1 MRARKTF
8 ATPDFQP
15 RVVYGYLAMEL
26 TNNNVL
32 RRVRYTFDLDDAEMI
47 RVFGLGGQTVSRA
60 QVSDWLKRDN
70 DEAFV
75 PLDDFGLATFLNGFI
90 IKRRGRREGPQPKAE
105 SELTNNII
113 LVKLRIALKLQADDV
128 LELICGHELEFS
140 RHELSALFRK
150 PDHKH
155 YRECL
160 NQVLRNFLDGMQAKY
175 RKSEAASESE

>member
-1 MRARKTF
+1 
-8 ATPDFQP
+8 
-15 RVVYGYLAMEL
+15 MEL
-26 TNNNVL
+26 NNNYVL

-60 QVSDWLKRDN
+60 HVSDWLKRDN

-75 PLDDFGLATFLNGFI
+75 HLDDFGLATFLNGFI

-105 SELTNNII
+105 SELNNNLI

-128 LELICGHELEFS
+128 LKLICSDELEFS

-160 NQVLRNFLDGMQAKY
+160 DQVLRNFLDGMQADY
-175 RKSEAASESE
+175 RKDVEPSEAKED